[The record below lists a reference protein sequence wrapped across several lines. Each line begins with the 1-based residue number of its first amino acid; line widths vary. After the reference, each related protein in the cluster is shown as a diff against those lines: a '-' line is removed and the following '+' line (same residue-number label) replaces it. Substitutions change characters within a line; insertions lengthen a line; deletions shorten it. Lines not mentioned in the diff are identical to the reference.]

1 MNAKT
6 KKYFLLEGSEIF
18 AGPYWNK
25 AEAQAAARRE
35 GKYSPSPGIWKKKRL
50 RVKEVTSN
58 PAAEAAEAST
68 EFHGRGPRNAERR
81 HEGSRAATD
90 YCDRQMHVA
99 LAAMLAE
106 EASK

>member
-6 KKYFLLEGSEIF
+6 KKYFLLEGSEVF

-50 RVKEVTSN
+50 RVKAVTSN
-58 PAAEAAEAST
+58 PAADGVCCQT
-68 EFHGRGPRNAERR
+68 ETA
-81 HEGSRAATD
+81 
-90 YCDRQMHVA
+90 
-99 LAAMLAE
+99 
-106 EASK
+106 

>member
-1 MNAKT
+1 MRKKTMNAKQ
-6 KKYFLLEGSEIF
+6 KF
-18 AGPYWNK
+18 
-25 AEAQAAARRE
+25 
-35 GKYSPSPGIWKKKRL
+35 
-50 RVKEVTSN
+50 
-58 PAAEAAEAST
+58 EAAKKAYEQA
-68 EFHGRGPRNAERR
+68 RNAERR